1 MSALPPDFSWT
12 PPSSPD
18 HRDYKEISA
27 FIEQLKKE
35 NPVLGMAWFA
45 ALTEKDFWAW
55 QRYVMSLGKLKIEDP
70 GHRRKGRLWVME
82 PAFFDTMRE
91 VQEIFDRH
99 LSPALVYE
107 ARGMFKSSAVQK
119 GGILW
124 FLAKDRSTTHAVHT
138 HREDKTGVRFGR
150 DLVDEIEKNA
160 VLQDHWPQFRGCPE
174 LSVKQ
179 ITVNLRP
186 PGMREPSFALFG
198 ILSSSASGHYTHHWY
213 DDVVAPEEHS
223 PVVLAEIDSRLSM
236 AAFTGHDNTL
246 KTFIGVPSCEL
257 DPVYLRLKRGNFFKR
272 VIQRPGIEPG
282 GVYPLRSK
290 KYYDQLRTEVRE
302 DHFAS
307 QVLLKIIP
315 PGNAYFK
322 PEWLRRYSMRPEQ
335 AAMGTRIAIKI
346 DPAEGKKLGKKKLSD
361 FLVIEVEAYTFDRRR
376 RSLDMFRERIG
387 MAEALDLLFGP
398 LPGEEDLPENEWK
411 LRAAGRRGLVG
422 KWQRYDPNLVL
433 WVENVGASG
442 FDQTIR
448 REMRFRK
455 SQDSGTPTCSVRE
468 LRSNVKK
475 EERIANAQ
483 PDYRNG
489 MMEFPAIA
497 WVRADGQPAIGYG
510 HGGFTTDD
518 PRDVMEQFVNDEFK
532 LWSLSGD
539 ILNDDILDL
548 KAWASQPTAQF
559 PYPSI
564 PDGLSEMDMLL
575 PFTSGSSASPPASPS
590 WRVS

>member
-1 MSALPPDFSWT
+1 MSALPENFSWT

-18 HRDYKEISA
+18 HRDYREISA

-45 ALTEKDFWAW
+45 ALAEKDFWLW
-55 QRYVMSLGKLKIEDP
+55 QRDVMSLGKLKIDDP
-70 GHRRKGRLWVME
+70 GHRRRGKPWVME
-82 PAFFDTMRE
+82 PAFFDFMRE
-91 VQEIFDRH
+91 VQEIFDKH
-99 LSPALVYE
+99 LSPALIY
-107 ARGMFKSSAVQK
+107 AGRGMFKSSAAQK

-138 HREDKTGVRFGR
+138 HREDKTGVRFGK
-150 DLVDEIEKNA
+150 DLIDEIEKNP
-160 VLQDHWPQFRGCPE
+160 VLQDHWPQFRNCPE
-174 LSVKQ
+174 LAVKQ
-179 ITVNLRP
+179 ITVALRP

-198 ILSSSASGHYTHHWY
+198 ILSSAASGHYTHHWN

-223 PVVLAEIDSRLSM
+223 PVVLAEIDSRISM
-236 AAFTGHDNTL
+236 AAFTGHDNTQ

-272 VIQRPGIEPG
+272 VIRRPGIEPG

-290 KYYDQLRTEVRE
+290 KYYDQLRMEVRE

-307 QVLLKIIP
+307 QVLLKIVP
-315 PGNAYFK
+315 PGNVYFK
-322 PEWLRRYSMRPEQ
+322 TEWLRRYSTTPEQ
-335 AAMGTRIAIKI
+335 AAQGCRIAIKV

-361 FLVIEVEAYTFDRRR
+361 YLVIEVEAFTFDRRR
-376 RSLDMFRERIG
+376 RSLDLFRERIS
-387 MAEALDLLFGP
+387 MTEAMDLLLGP
-398 LPGEEDLPENEWK
+398 LPGEEGLEENEWK

-422 KWQRYDPNLVL
+422 KWQRYDPNLTL

-442 FDQTIR
+442 FDATIR
-448 REMRFRK
+448 REMHIRK
-455 SQDSGTPTCSVRE
+455 KQDSGTPVCPVRE

-475 EERIANAQ
+475 EERIATAQ
-483 PDYRNG
+483 PDYRQG
-489 MMEFPAIA
+489 VMEFPAVS
-497 WVRADGQPAIGYG
+497 WVRSDGTQEIGYG

-518 PRDVMEQFVNDEFK
+518 PRDVLSQFINDEYK

-539 ILNDDILDL
+539 ILNDDMLDL
-548 KAWASQPTAQF
+548 KAWASQPAAAF
-559 PYPSI
+559 PYPSV
-564 PDGLSEMDMLL
+564 PDGLSGETLL
-575 PFTSGSSASPPASPS
+575 PFMPGAASSAPSVPS